1 MNGFLQDNSSLSI
14 FLLTIAFLLSCFGGL
29 HAKSTLMF
37 FINMF
42 MVITFG
48 TILIEVL
55 TLA

>member
-1 MNGFLQDNSSLSI
+1 MNSFLQDNSNLSI

-37 FINMF
+37 FVNMF
-42 MVITFG
+42 MVVTFG

>member
-1 MNGFLQDNSSLSI
+1 MNSFLQDNSSLSV

-37 FINMF
+37 FVNMF
-42 MVITFG
+42 MVVTFG
-48 TILIEVL
+48 AILIEVL